1 MSDRYQEIKRTA
13 SEAQDGGRY
22 KESALLHEQAYRYAR
37 EFQMLKESFDAGVWS
52 AIAWEHHGNSL
63 RALDLLMELL
73 QAIPADVSE
82 YDVYLV
88 RKYCL
93 VIVFKYNPELS
104 KLTEKLNELEAMVRG
119 NSDLPQAD
127 VPNLRGE
134 LMYQQ
139 GRFEEAL
146 EQAELAWSKYNERG
160 FLKSDIA
167 EEAIRFN
174 LQLSRVEA
182 AKHWYDLMLVIE
194 QESTNDQRELNQCR
208 ILQRIAEASFALWE
222 QRYSDVD
229 SSLRALEQQLEGT
242 QGANWWTRYS
252 ELSVRYF
259 LLQQR
264 YGDPLNPK
272 HPALIMLAS
281 HSQRDKTVFAV
292 YERFRLFLDYRL
304 AALRFAVGIEPVD
317 DYAYAKKQTI
327 SNGTPLLGRLAVQ
340 DRILRTRRAGKK
352 ALREA
357 QYLDDCFRCE
367 WRRNQI
373 HQRLERLEEIADSIT

>member
-1 MSDRYQEIKRTA
+1 
-13 SEAQDGGRY
+13 
-22 KESALLHEQAYRYAR
+22 
-37 EFQMLKESFDAGVWS
+37 
-52 AIAWEHHGNSL
+52 
-63 RALDLLMELL
+63 
-73 QAIPADVSE
+73 
-82 YDVYLV
+82 
-88 RKYCL
+88 
-93 VIVFKYNPELS
+93 
-104 KLTEKLNELEAMVRG
+104 
-119 NSDLPQAD
+119 
-127 VPNLRGE
+127 
-134 LMYQQ
+134 
-139 GRFEEAL
+139 
-146 EQAELAWSKYNERG
+146 
-160 FLKSDIA
+160 
-167 EEAIRFN
+167 
-174 LQLSRVEA
+174 
-182 AKHWYDLMLVIE
+182 MLVIE

-373 HQRLERLEEIADSIT
+373 QQRLERLEEIADSIT